1 MILLHGE
8 LMNDTKRRDIA
19 LLILIVLAV
28 YFPAITNNINSID
41 DGHIIRA
48 YAENGQRTLQNILL
62 PGNQFYFRPL
72 IELTYYLDNVLWDLD
87 PRIMHLENILLH
99 LLNVI
104 MVYLVAVRVSMLA
117 GKLPYLPLTSALLFA
132 VHPINTEAVS
142 WIAGR
147 TDPLAALFVLI
158 SMLFLLK
165 FLQFGLTR
173 YFIGSFATMLLAVLT
188 KETAIMLLPVSVGF
202 IFLLPIESLDNC
214 VCHKK
219 RPAAVVYAFFC
230 AALGGYA
237 LFRLFMKPV
246 GSENAFTVL
255 YQGSF
260 NSVLMLKDLLATTGF
275 YIKKLLV
282 PLPLNFAIDSVSVW
296 YVIPGSIALAI
307 AAYFL
312 RHRTIVVFFLGSGL
326 LFVIPA
332 IVVRLAALNWTP
344 VAERYLYIP
353 AAFFSIGLSVVVIRV
368 LLKAQRK
375 KTLFALVAA
384 LVIFFMTA
392 TFNRNLLWRDNLSLY
407 KDAVAKSPQ
416 FGDIHNELGVALLKN
431 GDSKAARVHFEKAM
445 KHSSRSVIREFAE
458 LNLLSCE
465 MDGRSLE
472 SKKEIMQR
480 YVASHEKVQP
490 EFVRQLRNITHELLR
505 SELDAGARIVLM
517 KEIVGLNDKI
527 FQMVRD
533 PHCLYSSGQFMLALG
548 DKSAALGY
556 FRKTI
561 TTAAPDVYYFD
572 AAKKLVN
579 DMEKQ

>member
-1 MILLHGE
+1 
-8 LMNDTKRRDIA
+8 MNDTKRRDIA

-41 DGHIIRA
+41 DSHIIRV
-48 YAENGQRTLQNILL
+48 YAESGQRTLQNILL
-62 PGNQFYFRPL
+62 PGTQFYFRPL

-87 PRIMHLENILLH
+87 PRIMHLENIFLH

-104 MVYLVAVRVSMLA
+104 TIYLVAVRVSVLA

-173 YFIGSFATMLLAVLT
+173 SFIGSFAAMLLAVLT
-188 KETAIMLLPVSVGF
+188 KETAIMLLPVSAGF
-202 IFLLPIESLDNC
+202 IYLLQLESSGNC
-214 VCHKK
+214 ACRKK
-219 RPAAVVYAFFC
+219 RAAAIIYVFFVM
-230 AALGGYA
+230 ALGGYA
-237 LFRLFMKPV
+237 VSRLLLKPV

-255 YQGSF
+255 YQGTF
-260 NSVLMLKDLLATTGF
+260 NSALILKELLATTGF
-275 YIKKLLV
+275 YIKKLLI
-282 PLPLNFAIDSVSVW
+282 PLPLNFAIDAVSVW
-296 YVIPGSIALAI
+296 YAIPGSITFVI

-312 RHRTIVVFFLGSGL
+312 RHRTIAVFFLSSGL
-326 LFVIPA
+326 LFIIPA

-353 AAFFSIGLSVVVIRV
+353 AAFFSIGLSVVVIRE
-368 LLKAQRK
+368 LLKARRE
-375 KTLFALVAA
+375 KTLFAIVTAVVIIFAA
-384 LVIFFMTA
+384 A
-392 TFNRNLLWRDNLSLY
+392 TFSRNLLWRDNLSLY

-445 KHSSRSVIREFAE
+445 KHSSRPLIREFAE

-465 MDGRSLE
+465 MDGRSLA

-480 YVASHEKVQP
+480 YIASHEAVQP
-490 EFVRQLRNITHELLR
+490 EFVRQLRNITHELLLV
-505 SELDAGARIVLM
+505 EQDAGARVALM
-517 KEIVGLNDKI
+517 REIVGLNDKV
-527 FQMVRD
+527 FEMVRD
-533 PHCLYSSGQFMLALG
+533 PHCLYSNGQLMLALR

-561 TTAAPDVYYFD
+561 KNAAPDMYYFA

-579 DMEKQ
+579 ELEKR